1 MFGAILSGFSLVCFY
16 NCLFILSQESH
27 SPGESIDKDLIDII
41 FDREKIKKG
50 SPETIAEF
58 AEYLLPRA

>member
-1 MFGAILSGFSLVCFY
+1 MQCKEKAVDTGLTPKFAR
-16 NCLFILSQESH
+16 NLSQESY
-27 SPGESIDKDLIDII
+27 SPGESIDKDLIDIT

>member
-1 MFGAILSGFSLVCFY
+1 
-16 NCLFILSQESH
+16 LFLSQESH
-27 SPGESIDKDLIDII
+27 SPGESIDKDLMDIT

>member
-1 MFGAILSGFSLVCFY
+1 MSLCKLRTGAYGLTPKSAR
-16 NCLFILSQESH
+16 NLSQESY
-27 SPGESIDKDLIDII
+27 SPGESIDKDLIDIT